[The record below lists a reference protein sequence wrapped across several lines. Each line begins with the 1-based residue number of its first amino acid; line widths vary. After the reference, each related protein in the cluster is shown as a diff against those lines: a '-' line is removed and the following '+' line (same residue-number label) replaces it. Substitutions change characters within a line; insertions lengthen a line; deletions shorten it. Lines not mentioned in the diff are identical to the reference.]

1 MKNWESL
8 IAERTESHM
17 GSYKPLRIKDPLKR
31 RKVEYNKKWREAN
44 PDKVKIYQER
54 NKKNVKRW
62 AEEHQERRRELGR
75 INDRKRAKTEKR
87 KKWVEDYMA
96 RPEVIERRR
105 EQMKKRELDPNRIA
119 WKKAY
124 EEKRKN
130 DPKRIAYRKEYNK
143 MYHERKKKEKEEAKK
158 LLRPQ
163 SFHVNVRTCGA
174 IGRL

>member
-8 IAERTESHM
+8 IAERTESHRDT
-17 GSYKPLRIKDPLKR
+17 YKPQRIKDPLKR
-31 RKVEYNKKWREAN
+31 RKVEYYKKWCKAN

-54 NKKNVKRW
+54 NKKNIKRW
-62 AEEHQERRRELGR
+62 EEEHKERRRELGR

-105 EQMKKRELDPNRIA
+105 EQMKKRELDPKRIA
-119 WKKAY
+119 WKQAY

-130 DPKRIAYRKEYNK
+130 DPKRKAYMKEYNK
-143 MYHERKKKEKEEAKK
+143 MYHERKKKEKETIA
-158 LLRPQ
+158 
-163 SFHVNVRTCGA
+163 
-174 IGRL
+174 

>member
-1 MKNWESL
+1 MKDDVTAWESL
-8 IAERTESHM
+8 IGAKIEAHRD
-17 GSYKPLRIKDPLKR
+17 SYRPQRIEDPLKR

-54 NKKNVKRW
+54 NKKNIKRW

-96 RPEVIERRR
+96 RPEVIKRRR
-105 EQMKKRELDPNRIA
+105 EQMKKRELDPKRIA

-143 MYHERKKKEKEEAKK
+143 MYHERKKKEKE
-158 LLRPQ
+158 
-163 SFHVNVRTCGA
+163 A
-174 IGRL
+174 IA

>member
-1 MKNWESL
+1 MKHWETL
-8 IAERTESHM
+8 ITARIESHRDT
-17 GSYKPLRIKDPLKR
+17 YKPLRIKDPLTR
-31 RKVEYNKKWREAN
+31 RKGEYNKKWRTAN

-54 NKKNVKRW
+54 NKKNIKRW
-62 AEEHQERRRELGR
+62 AEEHQERIRELGR

-105 EQMKKRELDPNRIA
+105 EQMKKRELDPKRIA

-143 MYHERKKKEKEEAKK
+143 MYNERKKKEKEA
-158 LLRPQ
+158 R
-163 SFHVNVRTCGA
+163 A
-174 IGRL
+174 

>member
-8 IAERTESHM
+8 IAARIESHRDT
-17 GSYKPLRIKDPLKR
+17 YKPQRIKDPLTR

-54 NKKNVKRW
+54 NKKNIKRW
-62 AEEHQERRRELGR
+62 AEEHKERRRELGR

-96 RPEVIERRR
+96 RPDVIERRR
-105 EQMKKRELDPNRIA
+105 EQMKKRELDPKRIA

-143 MYHERKKKEKEEAKK
+143 MYHERKKKEKE
-158 LLRPQ
+158 LG
-163 SFHVNVRTCGA
+163 NGN
-174 IGRL
+174 GR